1 MSDVRLVSDGL
12 SVREARLAFW
22 RSRMCVIDE
31 IKSRTKFMT
40 MTWISFL
47 EALGRLADY
56 MSIPID
62 DDLHS
67 IGADDIMGYH
77 KKLAESDAETQA
89 RLRKRRPS
97 ADFKN
102 SPTRPLVEKF
112 DRLIRIIL
120 GRMAVIHKGA
130 IQQGGKRM
138 SLVGSYITQKQLRA
152 L

>member
-77 KKLAESDAETQA
+77 KKVAEADAETQA

-97 ADFKN
+97 ADFEN
-102 SPTRPLVEKF
+102 PPTRPLADKF

-138 SLVGSYITQKQLRA
+138 SLVGSYITQKQLQA